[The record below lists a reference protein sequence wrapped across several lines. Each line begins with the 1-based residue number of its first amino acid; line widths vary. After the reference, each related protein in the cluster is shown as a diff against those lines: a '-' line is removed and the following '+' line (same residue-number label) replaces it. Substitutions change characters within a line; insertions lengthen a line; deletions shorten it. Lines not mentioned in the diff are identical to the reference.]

1 MSTSPKLPPEEIDQV
16 PAFIRFQMAL
26 DTIAT
31 AHAAIPL
38 MGRSLTNQSQ
48 LEEEMPLAFK
58 NNPEQ
63 DA

>member
-38 MGRSLTNQSQ
+38 MGRSLTNQPQ
-48 LEEEMPLAFK
+48 LEEEVSLAFK
-58 NNPEQ
+58 NNAQ
-63 DA
+63 RGA